1 MKNENCKMKMDGEAV
16 RYFSICIIH
25 YSFINCSR
33 LLLACIVA
41 LIVGCT
47 GRGDATPAASSV
59 GVAESQQ
66 REVAQRLFDSAV
78 EMLNRLDSYDQG
90 GVEVPVRVRRAG
102 PGREG
107 AAMLLLL
114 GAPVAGGLL
123 EARVVA
129 EDAVEIGDVVGRVLL
144 DERSRQ
150 AITHFYASTPVTPM
164 IAPGP
169 LAERGAALYAKN
181 CARCHQA
188 DARGAEGFPRLAGQQ
203 QDYLRIN
210 LKRYLTQS
218 GERLYT
224 PMTAAVTM
232 LGQENFEAV
241 TQYLASLK

>member
-1 MKNENCKMKMDGEAV
+1 MTK
-16 RYFSICIIH
+16 
-25 YSFINCSR
+25 
-33 LLLACIVA
+33 
-41 LIVGCT
+41 T
-47 GRGDATPAASSV
+47 
-59 GVAESQQ
+59 
-66 REVAQRLFDSAV
+66 
-78 EMLNRLDSYDQG
+78 
-90 GVEVPVRVRRAG
+90 
-102 PGREG
+102 
-107 AAMLLLL
+107 LL
-114 GAPVAGGLL
+114 GAARIAAVVFLGCAAQFAPLPAAAADPGGARALSQSAMAATSKDLTLDEGRKAAFFCANCHGDNGISKYPDVPNLAGQNPVYLRNQIDAFATGKRKNEFMQGL
-123 EARVVA
+123 VKM
-129 EDAVEIGDVVGRVLL
+129 L

>member
-1 MKNENCKMKMDGEAV
+1 LQDAGGDQLRVQVPIRIARLEALASLSSNPETAAPAEPKIDAQGRAYATGKRKNEFMQGLVKM
-16 RYFSICIIH
+16 
-25 YSFINCSR
+25 
-33 LLLACIVA
+33 
-41 LIVGCT
+41 
-47 GRGDATPAASSV
+47 
-59 GVAESQQ
+59 
-66 REVAQRLFDSAV
+66 
-78 EMLNRLDSYDQG
+78 
-90 GVEVPVRVRRAG
+90 
-102 PGREG
+102 
-107 AAMLLLL
+107 
-114 GAPVAGGLL
+114 
-123 EARVVA
+123 
-129 EDAVEIGDVVGRVLL
+129 L

-232 LGQENFEAV
+232 LGEDNFEAV
-241 TQYLASLK
+241 TQYLTSLK

>member
-1 MKNENCKMKMDGEAV
+1 MTK
-16 RYFSICIIH
+16 
-25 YSFINCSR
+25 
-33 LLLACIVA
+33 
-41 LIVGCT
+41 T
-47 GRGDATPAASSV
+47 
-59 GVAESQQ
+59 
-66 REVAQRLFDSAV
+66 
-78 EMLNRLDSYDQG
+78 
-90 GVEVPVRVRRAG
+90 
-102 PGREG
+102 
-107 AAMLLLL
+107 LL
-114 GAPVAGGLL
+114 GAARIAAVVFFGCSAPFAVAPAVAADPGGARALSQSAMAATSKDLTLDEGRKAAFFCANCHGDNGISKYPDVPNLAGQNPVYLRNQIDAFATGKRKNEFMQGL
-123 EARVVA
+123 VKM
-129 EDAVEIGDVVGRVLL
+129 L

-169 LAERGAALYAKN
+169 LAERGAVLYAKN